1 MVILLTQLAD
11 LQLSYQKGVY
21 MDWRIWNERQ
31 KKKEKL
37 KKRYKK
43 FMTDYHGTVMFKFK
57 DRRKDG

>member
-1 MVILLTQLAD
+1 M
-11 LQLSYQKGVY
+11 LSFIERRI

-43 FMTDYHGTVMFKFK
+43 FMTDYHGTVMFKYK
-57 DRRKDG
+57 DRK